1 MHCFDEIFPVFTFS
15 FLRLQN
21 ILYFLVLFCFLSLIH
36 LDFMILIIDLSIYF
50 SRAVVWWIR
59 WMKYM
64 TSLENTGI
72 EHVTLHLHT

>member
-1 MHCFDEIFPVFTFS
+1 MRFFDEIFPVFTFS

-59 WMKYM
+59 WMKSM
-64 TSLENTGI
+64 TSLENTGT
-72 EHVTLHLHT
+72 EHVTLHAH